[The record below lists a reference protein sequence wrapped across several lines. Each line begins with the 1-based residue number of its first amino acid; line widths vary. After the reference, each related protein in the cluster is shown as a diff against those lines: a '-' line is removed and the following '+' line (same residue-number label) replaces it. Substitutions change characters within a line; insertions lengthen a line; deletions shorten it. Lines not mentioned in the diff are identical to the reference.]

1 MDENQMQMRSLLI
14 YGEEGVNLLE
24 KLSNVPGWTLEPLG
38 IDGGCE
44 HCLSRG
50 NEKIALRIIAPNIV
64 STSNV
69 LPHDWQHDQAKANEL
84 LKQLSNALTDAD
96 IANSITASENDLA

>member
-24 KLSNVPGWTLEPLG
+24 KLSSVPGWVLEPLG
-38 IDGGCE
+38 IAGSHE
-44 HCLSRG
+44 YCLSRG
-50 NEKIALRIIAPNIV
+50 NEKIALGITAPNVV

-69 LPHDWQHDQAKANEL
+69 LPHDWKHDQAKANEL
-84 LKQLSNALTDAD
+84 LRRLSNALTDVGISNV
-96 IANSITASENDLA
+96 IAASESDLA